1 MQGLTSPCLQEQRLS
16 IDDIDYK
23 AEIDRHFLWF
33 ETKLPAGPARFVSWL
48 RKPSSRLV
56 RFPLAILLVIGG
68 IFSFLPILGLWMLP
82 LGLILIAQDIP
93 PLQKP
98 VAQLLGWLER
108 KWLEWQAAKAKKRSQ
123 SEQASQK
130 HPRAK

>member
-1 MQGLTSPCLQEQRLS
+1 MST
-16 IDDIDYK
+16 DNIDYK

-98 VAQLLGWLER
+98 VAQLFGWLER
-108 KWLEWQAAKAKKRSQ
+108 KWLERQAAGAEKRSQ

>member
-1 MQGLTSPCLQEQRLS
+1 MST
-16 IDDIDYK
+16 DDIDYK
-23 AEIDRHFLWF
+23 AEIDRHFIWF

-68 IFSFLPILGLWMLP
+68 ILSFLPILGLWMLP

-98 VAQLLGWLER
+98 VAQMLGWLER
-108 KWLEWQAAKAKKRSQ
+108 KWLERQASKAEKRSQ

-130 HPRAK
+130 HPRVK

>member
-1 MQGLTSPCLQEQRLS
+1 MN
-16 IDDIDYK
+16 DADIDYK

-48 RKPSSRLV
+48 RRPSSRLV

-108 KWLEWQAAKAKKRSQ
+108 KWLERQAAKAAKTAQ

-130 HPRAK
+130 QNRGK

>member
-1 MQGLTSPCLQEQRLS
+1 MNDND
-16 IDDIDYK
+16 IDDKAVDYK
-23 AEIDRHFLWF
+23 AEIDRHFIWF
-33 ETKLPAGPARFVSWL
+33 ETRLPAGPARFVSWL

-56 RFPLAILLVIGG
+56 RFPLAILLVVGG
-68 IFSFLPILGLWMLP
+68 ILSFLPILGLWMLP

-98 VAQLLGWLER
+98 VAQLLGWIER
-108 KWLEWQAAKAKKRSQ
+108 KWLERQTEKAAKNSQ
-123 SEQASQK
+123 SEQAPQK

>member
-1 MQGLTSPCLQEQRLS
+1 MNNNE
-16 IDDIDYK
+16 IDDKTIDYK
-23 AEIDRHFLWF
+23 AEIDRHFIWF

-56 RFPLAILLVIGG
+56 RFPLAILLIIGG
-68 IFSFLPILGLWMLP
+68 ILSFLPILGLWMLP
-82 LGLILIAQDIP
+82 LGLILIAQDVP

-108 KWLEWQAAKAKKRSQ
+108 KWLERQAEKAAKRSQ
-123 SEQASQK
+123 SEQAPQK

>member
-1 MQGLTSPCLQEQRLS
+1 MSNT
-16 IDDIDYK
+16 DIDYK

-33 ETKLPAGPARFVSWL
+33 ETKLPAGPARFVNWL

-68 IFSFLPILGLWMLP
+68 IFSILPVLGLWMLP

-98 VAQLLGWLER
+98 VAQMLGWFER
-108 KWLEWQAAKAKKRSQ
+108 KWLARQASKAEKRSQ
-123 SEQASQK
+123 SEQTSQK

>member
-1 MQGLTSPCLQEQRLS
+1 LS
-16 IDDIDYK
+16 TDDIDYK

-33 ETKLPAGPARFVSWL
+33 ETKLPAKPARFVSWL

-98 VAQLLGWLER
+98 VAQLLGAGAQMAGTSGR
-108 KWLEWQAAKAKKRSQ
+108 QRGKTVTKRASFAKASSR
-123 SEQASQK
+123 
-130 HPRAK
+130 

>member
-1 MQGLTSPCLQEQRLS
+1 LQEQFLS
-16 IDDIDYK
+16 NINTDYK
-23 AEIDRHFLWF
+23 AEIDRHFRWF

-56 RFPLAILLVIGG
+56 RFPLAILLLIGG

-108 KWLEWQAAKAKKRSQ
+108 KWLERQAAKAAKNSPR
-123 SEQASQK
+123 EQASQK
-130 HPRAK
+130 QNRAK

>member
-1 MQGLTSPCLQEQRLS
+1 MNNTG
-16 IDDIDYK
+16 IDYK
-23 AEIDRHFLWF
+23 AEIERHFVWF
-33 ETKLPAGPARFVSWL
+33 EGKLPARPARFVNWL

-56 RFPLAILLVIGG
+56 RFPLAILLIIGG

-82 LGLILIAQDIP
+82 LGLLLIAQDIP

-108 KWLEWQAAKAKKRSQ
+108 KWLERQAAKAEKRSQ

>member
-1 MQGLTSPCLQEQRLS
+1 MST
-16 IDDIDYK
+16 DNIDYK

-68 IFSFLPILGLWMLP
+68 IFSFLPVLGLWMLP

-108 KWLEWQAAKAKKRSQ
+108 KWLAWQASKAEKRSQ

-130 HPRAK
+130 QNRTK